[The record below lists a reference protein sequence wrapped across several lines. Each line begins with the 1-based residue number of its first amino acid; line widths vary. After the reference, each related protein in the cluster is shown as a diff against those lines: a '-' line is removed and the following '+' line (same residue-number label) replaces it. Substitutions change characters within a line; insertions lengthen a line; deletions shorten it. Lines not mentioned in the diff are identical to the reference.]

1 MAYSQEN
8 SYQKELLRV
17 KELRTSPR
25 YIVHRNKQKWNIL
38 CFQNF
43 FNIIRIVLM
52 VQSMENYKFD
62 LRVRGLRD
70 LFLQQ
75 NISREMRV

>member
-1 MAYSQEN
+1 MVYSQEN

-43 FNIIRIVLM
+43 FNPLTPILIKTEVLHT
-52 VQSMENYKFD
+52 
-62 LRVRGLRD
+62 
-70 LFLQQ
+70 
-75 NISREMRV
+75 ISIQYQPDE

>member
-25 YIVHRNKQKWNIL
+25 YIVYRINRNGTYYVFKII
-38 CFQNF
+38 
-43 FNIIRIVLM
+43 FNPLTPIVIKTEVLHT
-52 VQSMENYKFD
+52 
-62 LRVRGLRD
+62 
-70 LFLQQ
+70 
-75 NISREMRV
+75 ISIQYQPDE